1 MPSAPKAPTSEGRL
15 RRPGERSVQARS
27 AKPSTA
33 TENGACRREAP
44 NLPRPRNALMGDDDE
59 AIVQSGESRRPSRPI
74 GPICPTAS
82 CYGTSQTCLRVQ
94 GVFPPAGAWGSAPH
108 PLHSL
113 LQGAKRRAAVI
124 LYIPYFKARN
134 GGRRSRSAAKPQS
147 DRWSPKRFAP
157 IAASLR
163 FPFWQSFSVFLCSPL

>member
-94 GVFPPAGAWGSAPH
+94 GVFP
-108 PLHSL
+108 HSL
-113 LQGAKRRAAVI
+113 LQGAKRRAAVAVSGEAAERPMEPEAVRAHCCVFAVPI
-124 LYIPYFKARN
+124 LAILLCVPLFSSVIPCVYKT
-134 GGRRSRSAAKPQS
+134 SRAYRLQS
-147 DRWSPKRFAP
+147 QRQ
-157 IAASLR
+157 SL
-163 FPFWQSFSVFLCSPL
+163 

>member
-113 LQGAKRRAAVI
+113 LQGAKRRAAV
-124 LYIPYFKARN
+124 AVS
-134 GGRRSRSAAKPQS
+134 GEAAERPMEPEAQS